1 MEDINKFY
9 QDFMAQAREDA
20 ELNETTLEDA
30 LTENIIEYIKESN
43 ETNSPEIICI
53 HPLDET
59 IKKKDK
65 FRINAFDYS
74 DMSGELDI
82 FVSLFK
88 ETEKPETIPH
98 NEIDNAFSQGARF
111 FNLAIA
117 GALSKMFRDSR
128 PDFSEVTDMI
138 LEEYKAKN
146 IHLIRFF
153 VITNGK
159 LKVEYSL
166 DDNKLTEQQI
176 DCEYHVWD
184 IESVQKADLAGRQMS
199 EIDITLDN
207 PIECIR
213 LYDPNDK
220 VNTYLGIISAYELG
234 TIYSKHKDKLLDQ
247 NVRNYLGGKIKVNA
261 KIAKTLRE
269 APEMFFSY
277 NNGISS
283 TASEVV
289 IKKSEFVDNPDAA
302 KMYITGLRNW
312 HIVNGGQTTCTIYN
326 AFKKGVDIK
335 PAYLTVKVS
344 EIRDKDRNADI
355 VQNIAESANSQTQIK
370 DSDLSANH
378 KYLTEIDKISK
389 KEWTPTGSIRPN
401 TLWYFERLRGQLL
414 SDKLNEGDARSVKV
428 AKFMQAR
435 PKEQILSKTDIA
447 KVLMAWDGFPNEA
460 SKGNEVCFNNFWKKD
475 YKNTDV
481 TKEYFHEIVAKRI
494 IYLTIHKL
502 FKEAGHNG
510 YANIVD
516 NYVLATV
523 AQKTQQNLDLDYIW
537 ANQKVQP
544 ELVDPIKECIEVM
557 VAYITK
563 IAQDG
568 INPTVVAKRADF
580 SSTIKIQ
587 MANVKFPAN
596 LSLAKKSEEELT
608 PEQQATID
616 AVEAIP
622 VEVWAKLSAWG
633 KETHKMSIM
642 EKKRIDHI
650 VVALGKNPKAINYSS
665 AEGCLKIMRMSEDA
679 GFTR

>member
-1 MEDINKFY
+1 MEDISKFY
-9 QDFMAQAREDA
+9 QDFMAQAQEDA
-20 ELNETTLEDA
+20 DLNEVTLDDA

-43 ETNSPEIICI
+43 ETNSPEILCI
-53 HPLDET
+53 HPLDDT
-59 IKKKDK
+59 VKKREA

-88 ETEKPETIPH
+88 KSDKPETIPH
-98 NEIDNAFSQGARF
+98 NEIDSAINQGVRF
-111 FNLAIA
+111 FNLTIA
-117 GALSKMFRDSR
+117 GVLSKMFRETR
-128 PDFSEVTDMI
+128 PDFAEVTDMI

-159 LKVEYSL
+159 LKVEYTL
-166 DDNKLTEQQI
+166 DDNKLTDQQI

-184 IESVQKADLAGRQMS
+184 IENVQRADLAGRQMS

-213 LYDPNDK
+213 LNDPNDK

-261 KIAKTLRE
+261 RIAKTLRE

-289 IKKSEFVDNPDAA
+289 IKKSDFVDNPDAA

-344 EIRDKDRNADI
+344 EIRDKDRNATI

-378 KYLTEIDKISK
+378 KYLSSIDFISK
-389 KEWTPTGSIRPN
+389 KEWTPSGSVRPN

-435 PKEQILSKTDIA
+435 PKEQILTKTDIA

-475 YKNTDV
+475 YKDTEV

-494 IYLTIHKL
+494 IYLTIHRL
-502 FKEAGHNG
+502 FKEAGHSG

-523 AQKTQQNLDLDYIW
+523 AQKTQQNLDLEYIW

-563 IAQDG
+563 IAQEG

-580 SSTIKIQ
+580 CSTIKIQ

-596 LSLAKKSEEELT
+596 LSLVKKNEEELT
-608 PEQQATID
+608 PDQQAAID
-616 AVEAIP
+616 AVVAIP

-650 VVALGKNPKAINYSS
+650 VVALGKNPKSISYSS
-665 AEGCLKIMRMSEDA
+665 AEGCLKILRMSEDA

>member
-1 MEDINKFY
+1 MEDISKFY
-9 QDFMAQAREDA
+9 QDFMAQAQEDS
-20 ELNETTLEDA
+20 ELNETSLEDA

-53 HPLDET
+53 RPLDDGE
-59 IKKKDK
+59 KKKDH

-74 DMSGELDI
+74 DMSGELDL

-88 ETEKPETIPH
+88 NSTKPENIPH
-98 NEIDNAFSQGARF
+98 NEIDAAVSRGVRF
-111 FNLAIA
+111 FNLTTT
-117 GALSKMFRDSR
+117 GVLSKLFRE
-128 PDFSEVTDMI
+128 PHPEFAEVTDMI
-138 LEEYKAKN
+138 LDEYKAKN
-146 IHLIRFF
+146 IHLVRIF

-166 DDNKLTEQQI
+166 DDNKISDQEI
-176 DCEYHVWD
+176 DCEYHIWD
-184 IESVQKADLAGRQMS
+184 IENVLRADFAGRQMS

-213 LYDPNDK
+213 LNDPNDK

-261 KIAKTLRE
+261 RIAKTLRE
-269 APEMFFSY
+269 SPEMFFSY

-289 IKKSEFVDNPDAA
+289 IKKSDLVDNPDAA

-344 EIRDKDRNADI
+344 EIRDKDRNATI

-378 KYLTEIDKISK
+378 KYLTEIDKMSK
-389 KEWTPTGSIRPN
+389 KEWTPTGSIKPN

-435 PKEQILSKTDIA
+435 PKEQILTKTDIA

-475 YKNTDV
+475 YKNTEV

-502 FKEAGHNG
+502 FKEAGHSG

-523 AQKTQQNLDLDYIW
+523 AQKTQQNLDLEYIW

-544 ELVDPIKECIEVM
+544 ELVDPIKECIEIM

-568 INPTVVAKRADF
+568 INPTVAAKRTDF
-580 SSTIKIQ
+580 CSTIKIQ
-587 MANVKFPAN
+587 MANVKFPAI
-596 LSLAKKSEEELT
+596 LSLVKKNEEELT
-608 PEQQATID
+608 PEQQASID
-616 AVEAIP
+616 AVLAIP
-622 VEVWAKLSAWG
+622 VDVWAKLSAWG

-642 EKKRIDHI
+642 EKKRIDHVI
-650 VVALGKNPKAINYSS
+650 VALGKNPKTINYSS
-665 AEGCLKIMRMSEDA
+665 AEGCLKILRMSEDA

>member
-1 MEDINKFY
+1 MEDISKFY
-9 QDFMAQAREDA
+9 QDFMAQAQEDS
-20 ELNETTLEDA
+20 EMNEVSLEDA
-30 LTENIIEYIKESN
+30 LTENIIEYVKESN
-43 ETNSPEIICI
+43 ETNSPEILYI
-53 HPLDET
+53 HPLDDSV
-59 IKKKDK
+59 KKKDN

-74 DMSGELDI
+74 DLSGELDI

-88 ETEKPETIPH
+88 NSDKPENISH
-98 NEIDNAFSQGARF
+98 SEIDATISQGIRF
-111 FNLAIA
+111 LNLTVA
-117 GALSKMFRDSR
+117 GILSRAFRETR
-128 PDFSEVTDMI
+128 PEFAEVTDMI
-138 LEEYKAKN
+138 QEEYKAKN
-146 IHLIRFF
+146 IKLIRVF
-153 VITNGK
+153 VLTNGK
-159 LKVEYSL
+159 LKVEYTL
-166 DDNKLTEQQI
+166 DDNKITEQEI

-184 IESVQKADLAGRQMS
+184 IENVQRADLAGRQMS
-199 EIDITLDN
+199 EINITLDN

-213 LYDPNDK
+213 LNDPNDK

-234 TIYSKHKDKLLDQ
+234 SIYSKHKDKLLDQ

-289 IKKSEFVDNPDAA
+289 IKKSDFVDNPDAA

-378 KYLTEIDKISK
+378 KYLSSIDVISK
-389 KEWTPTGSIRPN
+389 KEWTPSGSSRPN

-435 PKEQILSKTDIA
+435 PKDQLLTKTDIA

-475 YKNTDV
+475 YKNTEV

-516 NYVLATV
+516 NYVLSTV
-523 AQKTQQNLDLDYIW
+523 AQKTQQNLDLEYIW
-537 ANQKVQP
+537 ANQSVQP
-544 ELVDPIKECIEVM
+544 ELIAPIKECIEVM
-557 VAYITK
+557 VAYISK
-563 IAQDG
+563 IAQEG
-568 INPTVVAKRADF
+568 INPTVVAKRSDF
-580 SSTIKIQ
+580 CSTIKIQ

-596 LSLAKKSEEELT
+596 LSAIKKEEEELT
-608 PEQQATID
+608 PDQQASID
-616 AVEAIP
+616 AVKEIP
-622 VEVWAKLSAWG
+622 VEVWTKLSVWG

-650 VVALGKNPKAINYSS
+650 VVALTKNPKSISYAT
-665 AEGCLKIMRMSEDA
+665 AEGCLKILRMSEDA
-679 GFTR
+679 GFIR

>member
-1 MEDINKFY
+1 MEDISKFY
-9 QDFMAQAREDA
+9 QDFMAQAEEDA

-43 ETNSPEIICI
+43 ETNSPEILCI

-59 IKKKDK
+59 VKKRDN

-74 DMSGELDI
+74 DMSGELDLFI
-82 FVSLFK
+82 SLFK
-88 ETEKPETIPH
+88 NSEKPETIPH
-98 NEIDNAFSQGARF
+98 NEIDSSINQGVRF
-111 FNLAIA
+111 FNMTIA
-117 GALSKMFRDSR
+117 GVLSRVFRETR
-128 PDFSEVTDMI
+128 PDFAEVTDMI
-138 LEEYKAKN
+138 MEEYKAKN
-146 IHLIRFF
+146 IRLIRFF

-159 LKVEYSL
+159 LKVEYTL
-166 DDNKLTEQQI
+166 DDNKLTDQQI

-184 IESVQKADLAGRQMS
+184 IENVQRTDLAGRQMS

-213 LYDPNDK
+213 LNDPNDK

-261 KIAKTLRE
+261 RIAKTLRE

-289 IKKSEFVDNPDAA
+289 IKKSDFVDNPDAA

-344 EIRDKDRNADI
+344 EIRDKDRNATI

-378 KYLTEIDKISK
+378 KYLSSIDFISK
-389 KEWTPTGSIRPN
+389 KEWTPSGSVRPN

-435 PKEQILSKTDIA
+435 PKEQILTKTDIA

-475 YKNTDV
+475 YKDTEV

-494 IYLTIHKL
+494 IYLTIHRL
-502 FKEAGHNG
+502 FKEAGHSG

-523 AQKTQQNLDLDYIW
+523 AQKTQQNLDLEYIW

-563 IAQDG
+563 IAQEG

-580 SSTIKIQ
+580 CSTIKIQ

-596 LSLAKKSEEELT
+596 LSLVKKNEEELT
-608 PEQQATID
+608 PDQQAAID
-616 AVEAIP
+616 AVVAIP

-650 VVALGKNPKAINYSS
+650 VVALGKNPKSISYSS
-665 AEGCLKIMRMSEDA
+665 AEGCLKILRMSEDA

>member
-1 MEDINKFY
+1 MEDISKFY
-9 QDFMAQAREDA
+9 QDFMAQAQEDA

-43 ETNSPEIICI
+43 ETNSPEILCI
-53 HPLDET
+53 HPLDEAVN
-59 IKKKDK
+59 KRDN

-74 DMSGELDI
+74 DMSGELDLFI
-82 FVSLFK
+82 SLFK
-88 ETEKPETIPH
+88 NSEKPETIPH
-98 NEIDNAFSQGARF
+98 NEIDSSINQGVRF
-111 FNLAIA
+111 FNMTVA
-117 GALSKMFRDSR
+117 GVLSRMFRETR
-128 PDFSEVTDMI
+128 PDFAEVTDMI

-146 IHLIRFF
+146 IRLIRFF

-159 LKVEYSL
+159 LKVEYTL
-166 DDNKLTEQQI
+166 DDNKLTDQQI

-184 IESVQKADLAGRQMS
+184 IENVQRADLAGRQMS

-213 LYDPNDK
+213 LNDPNDK

-234 TIYSKHKDKLLDQ
+234 
-247 NVRNYLGGKIKVNA
+247 
-261 KIAKTLRE
+261 
-269 APEMFFSY
+269 
-277 NNGISS
+277 
-283 TASEVV
+283 
-289 IKKSEFVDNPDAA
+289 
-302 KMYITGLRNW
+302 
-312 HIVNGGQTTCTIYN
+312 TIYN

-344 EIRDKDRNADI
+344 EIRDKDRNATI

-378 KYLTEIDKISK
+378 KYLSSIDFISK
-389 KEWTPTGSIRPN
+389 KEWTPSGSVRPN

-435 PKEQILSKTDIA
+435 PKEQILTKTDIA

-475 YKNTDV
+475 YKDTEV

-494 IYLTIHKL
+494 IYLTIHRL
-502 FKEAGHNG
+502 FKEAGHSG

-523 AQKTQQNLDLDYIW
+523 AQKTQQNLDLEYIW

-563 IAQDG
+563 IAQEG

-580 SSTIKIQ
+580 CSTIKIQ

-596 LSLAKKSEEELT
+596 LSLVKKNEEELT
-608 PEQQATID
+608 PDQQAAID
-616 AVEAIP
+616 AVVAIP

-650 VVALGKNPKAINYSS
+650 VVALGKNPKSISYSS
-665 AEGCLKIMRMSEDA
+665 AEGCLKILRMSEDA

>member
-1 MEDINKFY
+1 MEDISKFY
-9 QDFMAQAREDA
+9 QDFMAQAQEDA
-20 ELNETTLEDA
+20 ELNEVTLEDA

-43 ETNSPEIICI
+43 ETNSPEILCI
-53 HPLDET
+53 HPLDDT
-59 IKKKDK
+59 VKKRDN

-82 FVSLFK
+82 FVTVFK
-88 ETEKPETIPH
+88 KSDKPENIPH
-98 NEIDNAFSQGARF
+98 NEIDAAVSQGVRF
-111 FNLAIA
+111 FNMTIA
-117 GALSKMFRDSR
+117 GVLSRMFREAR
-128 PDFSEVTDMI
+128 PDFAEVTDMI

-159 LKVEYSL
+159 LKVEYTL
-166 DDNKLTEQQI
+166 DDNKLTDQQI

-184 IESVQKADLAGRQMS
+184 IENVQRADLAGRQMS

-213 LYDPNDK
+213 LNDPNDK

-261 KIAKTLRE
+261 KIARTLRE

-312 HIVNGGQTTCTIYN
+312 HIVNGGQTTCTIFN

-344 EIRDKDRNADI
+344 EIRDKDRNATI

-378 KYLTEIDKISK
+378 KYLSSIDFISK
-389 KEWTPTGSIRPN
+389 KEWTPSGSVRPN

-435 PKEQILSKTDIA
+435 PKEQILTKTDIA

-475 YKNTDV
+475 YKDTEV

-494 IYLTIHKL
+494 IYLTIHRL
-502 FKEAGHNG
+502 FKEAGHSG

-523 AQKTQQNLDLDYIW
+523 AQKTQQNLDLEYIW

-563 IAQDG
+563 IAQEG

-580 SSTIKIQ
+580 CSTIKIQ

-596 LSLAKKSEEELT
+596 LSLVKKNEEELT
-608 PEQQATID
+608 PDQQAAID
-616 AVEAIP
+616 AVVSIP

-650 VVALGKNPKAINYSS
+650 VVALGKNPKSISYSS

>member
-1 MEDINKFY
+1 MEDISKFY
-9 QDFMAQAREDA
+9 QDFMAQAQEDA
-20 ELNETTLEDA
+20 EMNDVSLEDA

-43 ETNSPEIICI
+43 ETNCPEILSIR
-53 HPLDET
+53 PLDDV
-59 IKKKDK
+59 KKKDN
-65 FRINAFDYS
+65 FHINAFDYS
-74 DMSGELDI
+74 DLAGELDI

-88 ETEKPETIPH
+88 NSEKPETIPH
-98 NEIDNAFSQGARF
+98 NEIDSAINRGMRF
-111 FNLAIA
+111 LNLTIS
-117 GALSKMFRDSR
+117 GALSKYFRESK
-128 PDFSEVTDMI
+128 PEFSEVTDMI
-138 LEEYKAKN
+138 QDEYKAKN
-146 IHLIRFF
+146 IRLIRIF

-166 DDNKLTEQQI
+166 DDSKITDQEI

-184 IESVQKADLAGRQMS
+184 IENVQRADYAGRQMS

-213 LYDPNDK
+213 LNDPNDK

-234 TIYSKHKDKLLDQ
+234 SIYSRHKDKLLDQ

-269 APEMFFSY
+269 SPEMFFSY

-289 IKKSEFVDNPDAA
+289 VKKSDFVESYDGA
-302 KMYITGLRNW
+302 KLYITGLRNW
-312 HIVNGGQTTCTIYN
+312 HIVNGGQTTCTIFN

-335 PAYLTVKVS
+335 QAYLTVKVS
-344 EIRDKDRNADI
+344 EIRDKDKNADI
-355 VQNIAESANSQTQIK
+355 VQHIAESANSQTQIK

-378 KYLTEIDKISK
+378 KYLSTIDDVSK
-389 KEWTPTGSIRPN
+389 KEWTPSSSARPN

-435 PKEQILSKTDIA
+435 PKEQLLTKTDIA
-447 KVLMAWDGFPNEA
+447 KVLMAWDGFPNES

-481 TKEYFHEIVAKRI
+481 TKEYFHDIVAKRI

-502 FKEAGHNG
+502 FKEAGHSG

-516 NYVLATV
+516 NYVLATI
-523 AQKTQQNLDLDYIW
+523 AQKTQQNLDLKYIW
-537 ANQKVQP
+537 ANQHIQP

-557 VAYITK
+557 VSYIGK
-563 IAQDG
+563 IAQEG
-568 INPTVVAKRADF
+568 INPTVVAKRSDF
-580 SSTIKIQ
+580 CSTIKIQ
-587 MANVKFPAN
+587 MANVKFPST
-596 LSLAKKSEEELT
+596 LSVVKKEDDELT
-608 PEQQATID
+608 PEQQAAID
-616 AVEAIP
+616 SVLAIP
-622 VEVWAKLSAWG
+622 VDVWSSLSAWG

-650 VVALGKNPKAINYSS
+650 IVALNKNPKSISYST
-665 AEGCLKIMRMSEDA
+665 AEGCLKILRMSEDA

>member
-1 MEDINKFY
+1 MEDISKFY
-9 QDFMAQAREDA
+9 HDFMAQAQEDA

-43 ETNSPEIICI
+43 ETNSPEILCI
-53 HPLDET
+53 HPIDESV
-59 IKKKDK
+59 KKRDN

-82 FVSLFK
+82 FVTLFK
-88 ETEKPETIPH
+88 DSEKPETIAH
-98 NEIDNAFSQGARF
+98 NEIDSAINLGVRF
-111 FNLAIA
+111 FNLTIA
-117 GALSKMFRDSR
+117 GILSKMLREAR
-128 PDFSEVTDMI
+128 PDFAEVTDMI

-146 IHLIRFF
+146 IRLIRFF

-159 LKVEYSL
+159 LKVEYTL
-166 DDNKLTEQQI
+166 DDNKLTDQQI

-184 IESVQKADLAGRQMS
+184 IENVQRADLAGRQMS

-213 LYDPNDK
+213 LNDPNDK

-261 KIAKTLRE
+261 RIARTLRE

-344 EIRDKDRNADI
+344 EIRDKDRNATI

-378 KYLTEIDKISK
+378 KYLTEIDKTSK
-389 KEWTPTGSIRPN
+389 KEWTPSGSVRPN

-414 SDKLNEGDARSVKV
+414 SDKLNEGDARSIKV

-435 PKEQILSKTDIA
+435 PKEQILTKTDIA

-475 YKNTDV
+475 YKDTEV

-494 IYLTIHKL
+494 IYLTIHRL
-502 FKEAGHNG
+502 FKEAGHSG

-523 AQKTQQNLDLDYIW
+523 AQKTQQNLDLEYIW
-537 ANQKVQP
+537 ANQKIQP

-563 IAQDG
+563 IAQEG

-580 SSTIKIQ
+580 CSTIKIQ

-596 LSLAKKSEEELT
+596 LSLVKKDDEELT
-608 PEQQATID
+608 PDQQAAID
-616 AVEAIP
+616 AVVAIP
-622 VEVWAKLSAWG
+622 IEVWSRLSFWG

-650 VVALGKNPKAINYSS
+650 VVALSKNPKSINYSS
-665 AEGCLKIMRMSEDA
+665 AEGCLKILRMSEDT

>member
-1 MEDINKFY
+1 MEDISKFY
-9 QDFMAQAREDA
+9 RDFMAQAQEDA
-20 ELNETTLEDA
+20 ELNSTTLEDA

-43 ETNSPEIICI
+43 ETNSPEILCI
-53 HPLDET
+53 HPLGEAA
-59 IKKKDK
+59 KKRDN
-65 FRINAFDYS
+65 FRVNAFDYS

-82 FVSLFK
+82 FISLFK
-88 ETEKPETIPH
+88 NSDKPETISH
-98 NEIDNAFSQGARF
+98 NEIDSSINQGVRF
-111 FNLAIA
+111 FNMTIA
-117 GALSKMFRDSR
+117 GVLSRMFRETR
-128 PDFSEVTDMI
+128 PDFAEVTDMI

-159 LKVEYSL
+159 LKVEYTL
-166 DDNKLTEQQI
+166 DDNKLTDQQI

-184 IESVQKADLAGRQMS
+184 IENVQRADLAGRQMS

-213 LYDPNDK
+213 LNDPNDK

-234 TIYSKHKDKLLDQ
+234 SIYSKHKDKLLDQ

-289 IKKSEFVDNPDAA
+289 IKKSDFVDNPDAA

-344 EIRDKDRNADI
+344 EIRDKDRNATI

-378 KYLTEIDKISK
+378 TYLTEIDKISK
-389 KEWTPTGSIRPN
+389 KEWTPTGSVRPN

-435 PKEQILSKTDIA
+435 PKEQILTKTDIA

-475 YKNTDV
+475 YKNTEV

-494 IYLTIHKL
+494 IYLTVHKL
-502 FKEAGHNG
+502 FKEAGHSG

-523 AQKTQQNLDLDYIW
+523 AQKTQQNLDLEYIW

-563 IAQDG
+563 IAQEG

-580 SSTIKIQ
+580 CSTIKIQ

-596 LSLAKKSEEELT
+596 LSLVKKNEEELT
-608 PEQQATID
+608 PDQQAAID
-616 AVEAIP
+616 AVVAIP
-622 VEVWAKLSAWG
+622 VEVWTKLSAWG

-650 VVALGKNPKAINYSS
+650 VVALGKNSKSISYSS
-665 AEGCLKIMRMSEDA
+665 AEGCLKILRMSEDV

>member
-1 MEDINKFY
+1 MEDISKFY
-9 QDFMAQAREDA
+9 QDFMAQAQEDA

-30 LTENIIEYIKESN
+30 LTEIIIEYIKESN
-43 ETNSPEIICI
+43 ETNSPEILCI
-53 HPLDET
+53 HPLDEAV
-59 IKKKDK
+59 KKRDN

-74 DMSGELDI
+74 DMSGELDLFI
-82 FVSLFK
+82 SLFK
-88 ETEKPETIPH
+88 NSEKPETIPH
-98 NEIDNAFSQGARF
+98 NEIDSSINQGVRF
-111 FNLAIA
+111 FNMTVA
-117 GALSKMFRDSR
+117 GVLSRMFRETR
-128 PDFSEVTDMI
+128 PDFAEVTDMI

-146 IHLIRFF
+146 IRLIRFF

-159 LKVEYSL
+159 LKVEYTL
-166 DDNKLTEQQI
+166 DDNKLTDQQI

-184 IESVQKADLAGRQMS
+184 IENVQRADLAGRQMS

-213 LYDPNDK
+213 LNDPNDK

-247 NVRNYLGGKIKVNA
+247 NVRNYLGGKIRVNA
-261 KIAKTLRE
+261 RIAKTLRE

-289 IKKSEFVDNPDAA
+289 IKKSDFVDNPDAA

-344 EIRDKDRNADI
+344 EIRDKDRNATI

-378 KYLTEIDKISK
+378 KYLSSIDFISK
-389 KEWTPTGSIRPN
+389 KEWTPSGSVRPN

-435 PKEQILSKTDIA
+435 PKEQILTKTDIA

-475 YKNTDV
+475 YKDTEV

-494 IYLTIHKL
+494 IYLTIHRL
-502 FKEAGHNG
+502 FKEAGHSG

-523 AQKTQQNLDLDYIW
+523 AQKTQQNLDLEYIW
-537 ANQKVQP
+537 ASQKVQP
-544 ELVDPIKECIEVM
+544 ELVEPIKECIEVM

-563 IAQDG
+563 IAQEG

-580 SSTIKIQ
+580 CSTIKIQ

-596 LSLAKKSEEELT
+596 LSLVKKNEEELT
-608 PEQQATID
+608 PDQQAAID
-616 AVEAIP
+616 AVVAIP

-650 VVALGKNPKAINYSS
+650 VVALGKNPKSISYSS
-665 AEGCLKIMRMSEDA
+665 AEGCLKILRMSEDA

>member
-1 MEDINKFY
+1 MEDISKFY
-9 QDFMAQAREDA
+9 QDFMAQAQEDA
-20 ELNETTLEDA
+20 EMNDVSLEDA

-43 ETNSPEIICI
+43 ETNCPEILSIR
-53 HPLDET
+53 PFDDV
-59 IKKKDK
+59 KKKDN
-65 FRINAFDYS
+65 FHINAFDYS
-74 DMSGELDI
+74 DLAGELDI

-88 ETEKPETIPH
+88 SSDKPEAIQH
-98 NEIDNAFSQGARF
+98 NEIDAAINRGMRF
-111 FNLAIA
+111 LNLTIS
-117 GALSKMFRDSR
+117 GALSKYFRELK
-128 PDFSEVTDMI
+128 PEFSEVTDMI
-138 LEEYKAKN
+138 QDEYKAKN
-146 IHLIRFF
+146 IRLIRIF

-166 DDNKLTEQQI
+166 DDSKITEQEI

-184 IESVQKADLAGRQMS
+184 IENVQRADYAGRQMS

-213 LYDPNDK
+213 LNDPNDK

-234 TIYSKHKDKLLDQ
+234 SIYSKHKDKLLDQ

-269 APEMFFSY
+269 SPEMFFSY

-289 IKKSEFVDNPDAA
+289 VKKSDFVESYDGA
-302 KMYITGLRNW
+302 KLYITGLRNW
-312 HIVNGGQTTCTIYN
+312 HIVNGGQTTCTIFN

-335 PAYLTVKVS
+335 QAYLTVKVS
-344 EIRDKDRNADI
+344 EIRDKDKNADI
-355 VQNIAESANSQTQIK
+355 VQHIAESANSQTQIK

-378 KYLTEIDKISK
+378 KYLSTIDEVSK
-389 KEWTPTGSIRPN
+389 KEWTPSSSARPN

-435 PKEQILSKTDIA
+435 PKEQLLTKTDIA
-447 KVLMAWDGFPNEA
+447 KVLMAWDGFPNES

-481 TKEYFHEIVAKRI
+481 TKEYFHDIVAKRI

-502 FKEAGHNG
+502 FKEAGHSG

-516 NYVLATV
+516 NYVLATI
-523 AQKTQQNLDLDYIW
+523 AQKTQQNLDLKYIW
-537 ANQKVQP
+537 ANQQIQP

-557 VAYITK
+557 VSYIGK
-563 IAQDG
+563 IAQEG
-568 INPTVVAKRADF
+568 INPTVVAKRSDF
-580 SSTIKIQ
+580 CSTIKIQ
-587 MANVKFPAN
+587 MANVKFPST
-596 LSLAKKSEEELT
+596 LSVVKKEDDELT
-608 PEQQATID
+608 PEQKAAID
-616 AVEAIP
+616 SVLAIP
-622 VEVWAKLSAWG
+622 VEVWSNLSAWG

-650 VVALGKNPKAINYSS
+650 IVALNKNPKSIRYST
-665 AEGCLKIMRMSEDA
+665 AEGCLKILRMSEDA

>member
-1 MEDINKFY
+1 MEDLSKFY

-20 ELNETTLEDA
+20 ELNESAIEDV

-43 ETNSPEIICI
+43 ETNSPEILCI
-53 HPLDET
+53 HPLDDSA
-59 IKKKDK
+59 KKKENFK
-65 FRINAFDYS
+65 INAFDYS
-74 DMSGELDI
+74 DMAGELDI

-88 ETEKPETIPH
+88 DSDKPENIPH
-98 NEIDNAFSQGARF
+98 NEIDAAISQGVRF
-111 FNLAIA
+111 FNLSIG
-117 GALSKMFRDSR
+117 GALSKMFREIR
-128 PDFSEVTDMI
+128 PDFAEITDMI
-138 LEEYKAKN
+138 QEEYKAKN
-146 IHLIRFF
+146 IHLVRIF
-153 VITNGK
+153 VVTNGK

-166 DDNKLTEQQI
+166 DDNKLTEQDI

-184 IESVQKADLAGRQMS
+184 IENVQRADLAGRQMS
-199 EIDITLDN
+199 EINITLDN

-213 LYDPNDK
+213 LNDPNDK

-261 KIAKTLRE
+261 RIAKTLRE
-269 APEMFFSY
+269 TPEMFFSY

-289 IKKSEFVDNPDAA
+289 IKKNEFVEDADAA
-302 KMYITGLRNW
+302 KMYISGLRNW
-312 HIVNGGQTTCTIYN
+312 HIVNGGQTTCTIFN

-335 PAYLTVKVS
+335 NAYLSVKVS
-344 EIRDKDRNADI
+344 EIRDKDKNADI
-355 VQNIAESANSQTQIK
+355 VQHIAESANSQTQIK

-378 KYLTEIDKISK
+378 KYLASIDEISK
-389 KEWTPTGSIRPN
+389 KEWTPTSSAKPN

-435 PKEQILSKTDIA
+435 PKEQILTKTDIA

-475 YKNTDV
+475 YKNAAV

-494 IYLTIHKL
+494 IYLTVHKL
-502 FKEAGHNG
+502 FKEAGHTG

-516 NYVLATV
+516 NYVLTTV
-523 AQKTQQNLDLDYIW
+523 AQKTQRNLDLEYIW
-537 ANQKVQP
+537 MNQKVQP
-544 ELVDPIKECIEVM
+544 ELIQPIKDCIKVM
-557 VAYITK
+557 VDYIAK
-563 IAQDG
+563 IAQEG
-568 INPTVVAKRADF
+568 INPTVVAKRNDF
-580 SSTIKIQ
+580 CSTIQIQ

-596 LSLAKKSEEELT
+596 LSVVKKVEEELT
-608 PEQQATID
+608 TEQQASID
-616 AVEAIP
+616 EVKAIP
-622 VEVWAKLSAWG
+622 VETWEKLSTWG

-650 VVALGKNPKAINYSS
+650 VVALTKNPKSISFS
-665 AEGCLKIMRMSEDA
+665 TAEGCLKIMRMSEDS

>member
-1 MEDINKFY
+1 MEDISKFY
-9 QDFMAQAREDA
+9 QDFMAQAQEDS
-20 ELNETTLEDA
+20 ELNETSLEDA

-53 HPLDET
+53 RPLEEGE
-59 IKKKDK
+59 KKKDH

-74 DMSGELDI
+74 DMSGELDL

-88 ETEKPETIPH
+88 NSSKPENIPH
-98 NEIDNAFSQGARF
+98 NEIDAAVSRGVRF
-111 FNLAIA
+111 FNLTTT
-117 GALSKMFRDSR
+117 GVLSKLFRESH
-128 PDFSEVTDMI
+128 PEFAEVTDMI

-146 IHLIRFF
+146 IHLVRIF

-166 DDNKLTEQQI
+166 DDNKISDQEI
-176 DCEYHVWD
+176 DCEYHIWD
-184 IESVQKADLAGRQMS
+184 IENVLRADFAGRQMS

-213 LYDPNDK
+213 LNDPNDK

-261 KIAKTLRE
+261 RIAKTLRE
-269 APEMFFSY
+269 SPEMFFSY

-289 IKKSEFVDNPDAA
+289 IKKSDLVDNPDAA

-344 EIRDKDRNADI
+344 EIRDKDRNATL

-378 KYLTEIDKISK
+378 KYLTEIDKMSK
-389 KEWTPTGSIRPN
+389 KEWTPTGSIKPN

-435 PKEQILSKTDIA
+435 PKEQILTKTDIA

-475 YKNTDV
+475 YKDTEV

-502 FKEAGHNG
+502 FKEAGHSG

-523 AQKTQQNLDLDYIW
+523 AQKTQQNLDLEYIW

-568 INPTVVAKRADF
+568 INPTVAAKRTDF
-580 SSTIKIQ
+580 CSTIKIQ
-587 MANVKFPAN
+587 MANVKFPAI
-596 LSLAKKSEEELT
+596 LSLVKKNEEELT
-608 PEQQATID
+608 PEQQASID
-616 AVEAIP
+616 AVLAIP
-622 VEVWAKLSAWG
+622 VDVWAKLSTWG

-642 EKKRIDHI
+642 EKKRIDHVI
-650 VVALGKNPKAINYSS
+650 VALGKNPKTINYSS
-665 AEGCLKIMRMSEDA
+665 AEGCLKILRMSEDA

>member
-1 MEDINKFY
+1 MEDISKFY
-9 QDFMAQAREDA
+9 QDFMAQAQEDA
-20 ELNETTLEDA
+20 ELNEVTLEDA

-43 ETNSPEIICI
+43 ETNSPEILCI
-53 HPLDET
+53 HPLDDT
-59 IKKKDK
+59 VKKRDN

-82 FVSLFK
+82 FVSVFK
-88 ETEKPETIPH
+88 KSDKPENIPH
-98 NEIDNAFSQGARF
+98 NEIDAAVSQGIRF
-111 FNLAIA
+111 FNMTIA
-117 GALSKMFRDSR
+117 GVLSRMFREAR
-128 PDFSEVTDMI
+128 PDFAEVTDMI

-146 IHLIRFF
+146 IHLIRLF

-159 LKVEYSL
+159 LKVEYTL
-166 DDNKLTEQQI
+166 DDNKLTDQQI

-184 IESVQKADLAGRQMS
+184 IENVQRADLAGRQMS

-213 LYDPNDK
+213 LNDPNDK

-261 KIAKTLRE
+261 KIARTLRE

-302 KMYITGLRNW
+302 KMYITGFRNW
-312 HIVNGGQTTCTIYN
+312 HIVNGGQTTCTIFN

-344 EIRDKDRNADI
+344 EIRDKDRNATI

-378 KYLTEIDKISK
+378 KYLSSIDFISK
-389 KEWTPTGSIRPN
+389 KEWTPSGSVRPN

-435 PKEQILSKTDIA
+435 PKEQILTKTDIA

-475 YKNTDV
+475 YKDTEV

-494 IYLTIHKL
+494 IYLTIHRL
-502 FKEAGHNG
+502 FKEAGHSG

-523 AQKTQQNLDLDYIW
+523 SQKTQQNLDLEYIW

-563 IAQDG
+563 IAQEG

-580 SSTIKIQ
+580 CSTIKIQ

-596 LSLAKKSEEELT
+596 LSLVKKNEEELT
-608 PEQQATID
+608 PDQQAAID
-616 AVEAIP
+616 AVVAIP

-650 VVALGKNPKAINYSS
+650 VVALGKNPKSISYSS
-665 AEGCLKIMRMSEDA
+665 AEGCLKILRMSEDA

>member
-1 MEDINKFY
+1 MEDISKFY
-9 QDFMAQAREDA
+9 QDFMAQAQEDA
-20 ELNETTLEDA
+20 ELNEVTLEDA

-43 ETNSPEIICI
+43 ETNSPEILCI
-53 HPLDET
+53 HPLDDT
-59 IKKKDK
+59 VKKREN

-74 DMSGELDI
+74 DMSGELDLFI
-82 FVSLFK
+82 SLFK
-88 ETEKPETIPH
+88 ASDKPENIPH
-98 NEIDNAFSQGARF
+98 NEIDSAISQGTRF
-111 FNLAIA
+111 FNLTIA
-117 GALSKMFRDSR
+117 GLLSKMFRETR
-128 PDFSEVTDMI
+128 PDFAEVTDMI

-146 IHLIRFF
+146 IRLIRFF

-159 LKVEYSL
+159 LKVEYTM
-166 DDNKLTEQQI
+166 DDNKLTDQQI

-184 IESVQKADLAGRQMS
+184 IENVQRADLAGRQMS

-213 LYDPNDK
+213 LNDPNDK

-261 KIAKTLRE
+261 RIARTLRE

-289 IKKSEFVDNPDAA
+289 IKKSDFVDNPDAA

-312 HIVNGGQTTCTIYN
+312 HIVNGGQTTCTIFN

-344 EIRDKDRNADI
+344 EIRDKDRNATI

-378 KYLTEIDKISK
+378 KYLTEIDKTSK
-389 KEWTPTGSIRPN
+389 KEWTPSSSARPN

-435 PKEQILSKTDIA
+435 PKEQILTKTDIA

-475 YKNTDV
+475 YKDTEV

-502 FKEAGHNG
+502 FKEAGHSG

-523 AQKTQQNLDLDYIW
+523 AQKTQQNLDLEYIW

-563 IAQDG
+563 IAQEG

-580 SSTIKIQ
+580 CSTIKIQ

-596 LSLAKKSEEELT
+596 LSLVKKNEEELT
-608 PEQQATID
+608 PEQQAAID
-616 AVEAIP
+616 AVVAIP

-650 VVALGKNPKAINYSS
+650 VVALGKNPKSISYSS
-665 AEGCLKIMRMSEDA
+665 AEGCLKILRMSEDA

>member
-1 MEDINKFY
+1 MEDISKFY
-9 QDFMAQAREDA
+9 QDFMAQAQEDA

-43 ETNSPEIICI
+43 ETNSPEILCI
-53 HPLDET
+53 HPLDEAV
-59 IKKKDK
+59 KKRDN

-74 DMSGELDI
+74 DMSGELDLFI
-82 FVSLFK
+82 SLFK
-88 ETEKPETIPH
+88 NSEKPETITH
-98 NEIDNAFSQGARF
+98 NEIDSSINQGVRF
-111 FNLAIA
+111 FNMTVA
-117 GALSKMFRDSR
+117 GVLSRMFRETR
-128 PDFSEVTDMI
+128 PGFAEVTDMI

-146 IHLIRFF
+146 IRLIRYF

-159 LKVEYSL
+159 LKVEYTL
-166 DDNKLTEQQI
+166 DDNKLTDQQI

-184 IESVQKADLAGRQMS
+184 IENVQRADLAGRQMS

-213 LYDPNDK
+213 LNDPNDK

-261 KIAKTLRE
+261 RIAKTLRE

-289 IKKSEFVDNPDAA
+289 IKKSDFVDNPDAA

-344 EIRDKDRNADI
+344 EIRDKDRNATI

-378 KYLTEIDKISK
+378 KYLSSIDFISK
-389 KEWTPTGSIRPN
+389 KEWTPSGSVRPN

-414 SDKLNEGDARSVKV
+414 SDKLNEGDARSIKV

-435 PKEQILSKTDIA
+435 PKEQILTKTDIA

-475 YKNTDV
+475 YKDTEV

-494 IYLTIHKL
+494 IYLTIHRL
-502 FKEAGHNG
+502 FKEAGHSG

-523 AQKTQQNLDLDYIW
+523 AQKTQQNLDLEYIW

-563 IAQDG
+563 IAKDG

-580 SSTIKIQ
+580 CSTIKIQ

-596 LSLAKKSEEELT
+596 LSLAKKNEEELT
-608 PEQQATID
+608 PDQHAAID
-616 AVEAIP
+616 AVVAIP

-650 VVALGKNPKAINYSS
+650 VVALGKNPKSISYSS
-665 AEGCLKIMRMSEDA
+665 AEGCLKILRMSEDA